1 MWGQRSTKVKYFLDF
16 YRDHSSIGIY
26 KKQRATNIY
35 LSVPI
40 IWRVAA
46 YTSQWFKCIVK
57 S

>member
-16 YRDHSSIGIY
+16 YTDRSSIGIY

-40 IWRVAA
+40 IWRAAA
-46 YTSQWFKCIVK
+46 YTSQWFKCIIK